1 MNIQMKNKIKTLF
14 LMGCVSLALGTSL
27 NSCQDYL
34 DKEPDST
41 VSADDAF
48 ANFRNFQGFVEE
60 IYNCIP
66 DKEKCNWCPS
76 WNWGDDEIFNPEADS
91 RMTHQV
97 DLGNFRA
104 WETTGNWLKRDG
116 ASTSTD
122 KFAHGIWNHAWYCI
136 RKCNLGLQ
144 NIDKF
149 VTGSK
154 EEKNLIEGQ
163 LYFFRAWWHEE
174 MMEYFGGLP
183 YVDTYLDANA
193 DLNLPRL
200 SYQECADKAAAD
212 FRKAAD
218 LLPINWDKTSA
229 GSATQ
234 GKNDLRINKIMALGY
249 LGKTYLWAASPLMKN
264 GAQTGASKNG
274 KTYDYDQ
281 EYAKKAAEAFGELLS
296 LVEAGQTQYALAEFK
311 YSDIYNH
318 EKSADAN
325 SCFTDIFYTK
335 KQNWKMP
342 GTVEA
347 IFRGPSSDYNGS
359 NWNTSKVF
367 GPKVQKVVEHDN
379 VIHQPTA
386 NLVEAYGMANGEPI
400 YLVEN
405 GQYVLN
411 PKSGFDPSHPFKDRD
426 PRFYHD
432 IVFDGF
438 KYLNGTPGQYADLQY
453 CQLYTGGN
461 MRPIANASRTGYF
474 IQKLVPHTCNAVD
487 RDYDWGS
494 AFHCYLPYMRLADI
508 YLMYAE
514 ACAAFGGAS
523 GKSSNFGKTAED
535 AINTLRDRCGAGHV
549 AAEFVADNHKFMDEV
564 RREREVELSFEG
576 FRFCDLQRWLLL
588 TEAPYNQ
595 KFSQEFDRVE
605 SADFYKKHDP
615 KDAQVANYRR
625 ELILTRNFDTKHY
638 WFPLPIKETQL
649 YPELSQNPGW

>member
-1 MNIQMKNKIKTLF
+1 MKNKIKTL
-14 LMGCVSLALGTSL
+14 LLTGCVSLALGTSL
-27 NSCQDYL
+27 SSCQDYL

-66 DKEKCNWCPS
+66 DKEKCNYCPS
-76 WNWGDDEIFNPEADS
+76 WNWGDDEIFNPEADN

-104 WETTGNWLKRDG
+104 WESTGNWLKRDG
-116 ASTSTD
+116 SSTSTN
-122 KFAHGIWNHAWYCI
+122 KFDHGIWNHAWYCI

-149 VTGSK
+149 VTGSA
-154 EEKNLIEGQ
+154 EEKKLIEGQ

-174 MMEYFGGLP
+174 LMEYFGGMP
-183 YVDTYLDANA
+183 YVDTFLGDNA
-193 DLNLPRL
+193 EQRLPRL
-200 SYQECADKAAAD
+200 TYQECADKAAAD

-229 GSATQ
+229 GLATQ
-234 GKNDLRINKIMALGY
+234 GKNELRINKIMALGY

-296 LVEAGQTQYALAEFK
+296 LVESGQTQYALAEFK

-318 EKSADAN
+318 ERSADAN
-325 SCFTDIFYTK
+325 SCFSDIFYTK

-347 IFRGPSSDYNGS
+347 IFRGPSADFNGS

-367 GPKVQKVVEHDN
+367 GPKVQKVVAHDN

-411 PKSGFDPSHPFKDRD
+411 PKSGFDPKHPFKNRD

-438 KYLNGTPGQYADLQY
+438 KYLNGSPGQYADLQY

-474 IQKLVPHTCNAVD
+474 IQKLVPHTCNEVD
-487 RDYDWGS
+487 KDYDWGA

-514 ACAAFGGAS
+514 ACAAFGGAT

-549 AAEFVADNHKFMDEV
+549 ASEFVADNHKFMDEV

-605 SADFYKKHDP
+605 SADFYKNHDP

-625 ELILTRNFDTKHY
+625 ELILTRNFNVKHY
-638 WFPLPIKETQL
+638 WFPLPIKETQISS
-649 YPELSQNPGW
+649 EFKQNPGW

>member
-1 MNIQMKNKIKTLF
+1 MKNKIKTL
-14 LMGCVSLALGTSL
+14 LLTGCVSLALGTSL
-27 NSCQDYL
+27 SSCQDYL

-66 DKEKCNWCPS
+66 DKEKCNYCPS
-76 WNWGDDEIFNPEADS
+76 WNWGDDEIFNPEADN

-104 WETTGNWLKRDG
+104 WESTGNWLKRDG
-116 ASTSTD
+116 ASTSTN
-122 KFAHGIWNHAWYCI
+122 KFDHGIWNHAWYCI

-149 VTGSK
+149 VTGSA
-154 EEKNLIEGQ
+154 EEKKLIEGQ

-174 MMEYFGGLP
+174 MMQYFGGMP
-183 YVDTYLDANA
+183 YVDTYLDTNA
-193 DLNLPRL
+193 ELNLPRL

-229 GSATQ
+229 GAATQ

-318 EKSADAN
+318 EKSPDAN
-325 SCFTDIFYTK
+325 SCFSDIFYTK

-347 IFRGPSSDYNGS
+347 IFRGPSPDFNGS

-367 GPKVQKVVEHDN
+367 GPKVQKVVAHDN

-386 NLVEAYGMANGEPI
+386 NLVEAYGMDNGEPI

-411 PKSGFDPSHPFKDRD
+411 PKSGFDPKHPFKNRD

-438 KYLNGTPGQYADLQY
+438 KYLNGSPGQYADLQY

-461 MRPIANASRTGYF
+461 MRPIENASRTGYF
-474 IQKLVPHTCNAVD
+474 IQKLVPHTCNEVD
-487 RDYDWGS
+487 KDYDWGA

-514 ACAAFGGAS
+514 ACAAFGGAT

-549 AAEFVADNHKFMDEV
+549 APEFVADNHKFMDEV

-605 SADFYKKHDP
+605 SADFYKNHDP
-615 KDAQVANYRR
+615 KDAEVANYRR
-625 ELILTRNFDTKHY
+625 ELILTRNFNTKHY

-649 YPELSQNPGW
+649 YPEFNQNPGW

>member
-1 MNIQMKNKIKTLF
+1 MKNKIKTL
-14 LMGCVSLALGTSL
+14 LLTGCVSLALGTSL
-27 NSCQDYL
+27 SSCQDYL

-66 DKEKCNWCPS
+66 DKEKCNYCPS
-76 WNWGDDEIFNPEADS
+76 WNWGDDEIFNPEADN

-104 WETTGNWLKRDG
+104 WESTGNWLKRDG

-149 VTGSK
+149 VTGSA
-154 EEKNLIEGQ
+154 EEKKLIEGQ

-174 MMEYFGGLP
+174 MMQYFGGMP

-193 DLNLPRL
+193 ELNLPRL

-229 GSATQ
+229 GAATQ

-264 GAQTGASKNG
+264 GAQIGASKNG

-281 EYAKKAAEAFGELLS
+281 EYAKKAAEVFGELLS

-325 SCFTDIFYTK
+325 SCFSDIFYTK

-347 IFRGPSSDYNGS
+347 IFRGPSPDFNGS

-367 GPKVQKVVEHDN
+367 GPKVQKVVAHDN

-411 PKSGFDPSHPFKDRD
+411 PKSGFDRKHPFKNRD

-461 MRPIANASRTGYF
+461 MRPIENASRTGYF
-474 IQKLVPHTCNAVD
+474 IQKLVPHTCNEVD
-487 RDYDWGS
+487 KDYDWGA

-514 ACAAFGGAS
+514 ACAAFGGAT

-549 AAEFVADNHKFMDEV
+549 APEFVADNHKFMDEV

-605 SADFYKKHDP
+605 SADFYKNHDP
-615 KDAQVANYRR
+615 KDAEVANYRR
-625 ELILTRNFDTKHY
+625 ELILTRNFTTKHY

-649 YPELSQNPGW
+649 YPEFNQNPGW

>member
-1 MNIQMKNKIKTLF
+1 MKNKIKTL
-14 LMGCVSLALGTSL
+14 LLTGCVSLALGTLLS
-27 NSCQDYL
+27 SCQDYL

-66 DKEKCNWCPS
+66 DKEKCNYCPS
-76 WNWGDDEIFNPEADS
+76 WNWGDDEIFNPEADN

-104 WETTGNWLKRDG
+104 WESTGNWLKRDG
-116 ASTSTD
+116 SSTSTD

-149 VTGSK
+149 VTGSA
-154 EEKNLIEGQ
+154 EEKKLIEGQ

-174 MMEYFGGLP
+174 MMQYFGGMP
-183 YVDTYLDANA
+183 YVDTYLDGNA
-193 DLNLPRL
+193 ELNLPRL
-200 SYQECADKAAAD
+200 SYRECADKAAAD

-229 GSATQ
+229 GAATQ

-264 GAQTGASKNG
+264 GAQIGASKNG

-281 EYAKKAAEAFGELLS
+281 EYAKKAAEVFGELLS

-325 SCFTDIFYTK
+325 SCFSDIFYTK

-347 IFRGPSSDYNGS
+347 IFRGPSPDFNGS

-367 GPKVQKVVEHDN
+367 GPKVQKVVAHDN

-405 GQYVLN
+405 GKYVLN
-411 PKSGFDPSHPFKDRD
+411 PKSGFDRKHPFKNRD

-461 MRPIANASRTGYF
+461 MRPIENASRTGYF
-474 IQKLVPHTCNAVD
+474 IQKLVPHTCNEVD
-487 RDYDWGS
+487 KDYDWGA

-514 ACAAFGGAS
+514 ACAAFGGAT

-549 AAEFVADNHKFMDEV
+549 APEFVADNHKFMDEV

-605 SADFYKKHDP
+605 SADFYKNHDP
-615 KDAQVANYRR
+615 KDAEVANYRR
-625 ELILTRNFDTKHY
+625 ELILTRNFNTKHY

-649 YPELSQNPGW
+649 YPEFNQNPGW

>member
-1 MNIQMKNKIKTLF
+1 MKNKIKTL
-14 LMGCVSLALGTSL
+14 LLTGCVSLALGTSL
-27 NSCQDYL
+27 SSCQDYL

-66 DKEKCNWCPS
+66 DKEKCNYCPS
-76 WNWGDDEIFNPEADS
+76 WNWGDDEIFNPEADG

-104 WETTGNWLKRDG
+104 WESTGNWLKRDG

-149 VTGSK
+149 VTGSA
-154 EEKNLIEGQ
+154 EEKKLIEGQ

-174 MMEYFGGLP
+174 MMEYFGGMP
-183 YVDTYLDANA
+183 YVDTFLGDNA
-193 DLNLPRL
+193 EQRLPRL
-200 SYQECADKAAAD
+200 SYQECADRAAAD

-229 GSATQ
+229 GLATQ

-325 SCFTDIFYTK
+325 SCFSDIFYTK

-347 IFRGPSSDYNGS
+347 IFRGPSADFNGS

-367 GPKVQKVVEHDN
+367 GPKVQKVVAHDN

-405 GQYVLN
+405 GKYVLN
-411 PKSGFDPSHPFKDRD
+411 PKSGFDPRHPFKDRD

-461 MRPIANASRTGYF
+461 MRPVANASRTGYF
-474 IQKLVPHTCNAVD
+474 IQKLVPHTCNEVD
-487 RDYDWGS
+487 KDYDWGS
-494 AFHCYLPYMRLADI
+494 ALHCYLPYMRLADI

-549 AAEFVADNHKFMDEV
+549 APEFVADNHKFMDEV

-605 SADFYKKHDP
+605 SADYYTKNDP

-625 ELILTRNFDTKHY
+625 KLILTRNFDAKHY
-638 WFPLPIKETQL
+638 WFPLPIKETQISS
-649 YPELSQNPGW
+649 EFRQNPGW

>member
-1 MNIQMKNKIKTLF
+1 MKNKIKTLM
-14 LMGCVSLALGTSL
+14 LTGCVSLALGTSL
-27 NSCQDYL
+27 SSCQDYL

-66 DKEKCNWCPS
+66 DKEKCNYCPS
-76 WNWGDDEIFNPEADS
+76 WNWGDDEIFNPEADN

-104 WETTGNWLKRDG
+104 WESTGNWLKRDG
-116 ASTSTD
+116 SSTSTN
-122 KFAHGIWNHAWYCI
+122 KFDHGIWNHAWYCI

-149 VTGSK
+149 VTGSA
-154 EEKNLIEGQ
+154 EEKKLIEGQ

-174 MMEYFGGLP
+174 LMEYFGGMP
-183 YVDTYLDANA
+183 YVDTFLGDNA
-193 DLNLPRL
+193 EQRLPRL
-200 SYQECADKAAAD
+200 TYQECADKAAAD

-229 GSATQ
+229 GLATQ
-234 GKNDLRINKIMALGY
+234 GKNELRINKIMALGY

-296 LVEAGQTQYALAEFK
+296 LVETGQTQYALAEFK

-318 EKSADAN
+318 ERSADAN
-325 SCFTDIFYTK
+325 SCFSDIFYTK

-347 IFRGPSSDYNGS
+347 IFRGPSADFNGS

-367 GPKVQKVVEHDN
+367 GPKVQKVVAHDN

-411 PKSGFDPSHPFKDRD
+411 PKSGFDPEHPFKNRD

-461 MRPIANASRTGYF
+461 MRPVANASRTGYF
-474 IQKLVPHTCNAVD
+474 IQKLVPHTCNEVD
-487 RDYDWGS
+487 KDYDWGS
-494 AFHCYLPYMRLADI
+494 ALHCYLPYMRLADI

-514 ACAAFGGAS
+514 ACAAFGGAT

-549 AAEFVADNHKFMDEV
+549 APEFVADSHKFMDEV

-605 SADFYKKHDP
+605 SADFYKTHDA
-615 KDAQVANYRR
+615 KDAKVANYRR
-625 ELILTRNFDTKHY
+625 KLILTRNFDAKHY
-638 WFPLPIKETQL
+638 WFPLPIKETQISS
-649 YPELSQNPGW
+649 EFKQNPGW